1 MIEPMFIKMLNSV
14 LVVAGVL
21 WGQEKD
27 KRILIVG
34 DSLTAGYGVSKEAAY
49 PAQLEELL
57 KKDHPDV
64 KVIGAGSSGSTSAS
78 AISRLK
84 WHLKAKPTHL
94 ILALGANDGLRG
106 VKLESTKKNL
116 SEAIDMAKD
125 KKIKVYL
132 AGMLLPT
139 NYGEKYRSKFKSL
152 FAELAKEKKVEFIPF
167 LLKGVGGQPE
177 LNLADGIHP
186 NEKGHKIVAKTVFD
200 ALKGDL

>member
-1 MIEPMFIKMLNSV
+1 MIGVMLINIVSLC
-14 LVVAGVL
+14 LVFTTSL
-21 WGQEKD
+21 WSQEKE
-27 KRILIVG
+27 KKILIVG

-49 PAQLEELL
+49 PSQLQKLL
-57 KKDHPDV
+57 EKDHPEV

-94 ILALGANDGLRG
+94 VLALGANDGLRG

-116 SEAIDMAKD
+116 SEAIDLAKE
-125 KKIKVYL
+125 KGIKVYL

-139 NYGEKYRSKFKSL
+139 NYGKKYRTEFKSL
-152 FAELAKEKKVEFIPF
+152 FKDLAKEKGVKFIPF
-167 LLKGVGGQPE
+167 LLKGVGGRPE

-186 NEKGHKIVAKTVFD
+186 NEKGHKIVAQTVFN